1 MYEAIMNSHRKWV
14 FCITFIKLY
23 CLQGV
28 AMLFSFEKRFSPDNA
43 KFTTLSYFCN
53 KPTFHRISDI
63 SEMSYIYLVLTGLST
78 IRECNI
84 VLFPPSYLTISFTYT
99 TGYTQNHT

>member
-53 KPTFHRISDI
+53 KPPYLR
-63 SEMSYIYLVLTGLST
+63 YIRNVLYLS
-78 IRECNI
+78 
-84 VLFPPSYLTISFTYT
+84 SFDRAKYYK
-99 TGYTQNHT
+99 GM